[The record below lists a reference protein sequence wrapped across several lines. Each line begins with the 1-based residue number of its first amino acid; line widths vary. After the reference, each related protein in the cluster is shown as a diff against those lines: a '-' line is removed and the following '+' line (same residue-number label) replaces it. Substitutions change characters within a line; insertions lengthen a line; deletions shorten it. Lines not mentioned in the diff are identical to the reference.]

1 MAEISKT
8 TDQALAVL
16 LELSDNGPMTAAA
29 LARALRLNRTVVH
42 RLLTTLH
49 RRGFVTRTENGYAP
63 GAILMRIAERVQPE
77 LRAAAHAVLNDLAGR
92 LDETIVLHVADG
104 TDAVVLD
111 QVVAQSH
118 VLRVEHRIGSRH
130 PLHTAASGR
139 ALLAFLGPAATD
151 RALKGAENVTT
162 IQRELEGVRSLGYAM
177 SHDELQEGVHGLA
190 VPVLTDP
197 EHAIASVAVLVPTK
211 RATAVMSHLDDL
223 QDGAR
228 RIATSLTGGAA
239 EPLSTAS
246 ALS

>member
-8 TDQALAVL
+8 TDQALTVL

-29 LARALRLNRTVVH
+29 LARSLKLNRTVVH

-77 LRAAAHAVLNDLAGR
+77 LRAAAHAVLSDLADR
-92 LDETIVLHVADG
+92 LEETIVLHVADG

-111 QVVAQSH
+111 QVVSQNH

-139 ALLAFLGPAATD
+139 ALLAFLGPAAVD
-151 RALKGAENVTT
+151 RALKGVENAATV
-162 IQRELEGVRSLGYAM
+162 QRELDGVRSLGYAM

-190 VPVLTDP
+190 IPVLTDRH
-197 EHAIASVAVLVPTK
+197 HAIASVAVLVPTK
-211 RATAVMSHLDDL
+211 RATTTTTHLDPL
-223 QDGAR
+223 LDGAR
-228 RIATSLTGGAA
+228 RIAESLSGGPV
-239 EPLSTAS
+239 EPLATAS